1 MDFFHVVAASVEQSV
16 APSFSLNN
24 ATMMRKSLF
33 LISLILSPFSAFC
46 ATAQNI
52 ALDIQYVCT
61 MSLPD
66 DVVNGIEDVAS
77 RQATIDYARNYRK
90 TYSLYYNGRVAL
102 FSEAERT
109 DTTGVKFGEKTKL
122 YADIATN
129 ETVAANDLLG
139 KVFFVKGTLP
149 VRNWE
154 IQADKTSTVLGRTCV
169 RARVKDERGE
179 ALVAWFCP
187 EIAAP
192 IGPDGYGGLPGLVLK
207 VSNQAYH
214 YEATAIRETRP
225 DVAIAMPRGRD
236 TMTSAEFKK
245 LEAKKYKAMGA
256 EQAASSG
263 GVGVMVIK
271 M

>member
-1 MDFFHVVAASVEQSV
+1 MC
-16 APSFSLNN
+16 
-24 ATMMRKSLF
+24 KSLF
-33 LISLILSPFSAFC
+33 LISLALAPLSLFC
-46 ATAQNI
+46 ATAQNV

-109 DTTGVKFGEKTKL
+109 DTMGVEFGEKTTL
-122 YADIATN
+122 YANLATS
-129 ETVAANDLLG
+129 ETVAARDLLG
-139 KVFFVKGTLP
+139 KVFFVKEALP
-149 VRNWE
+149 VYNWE
-154 IQADKTSTVLGRTCV
+154 IQADKTSVVLGRTCI
-169 RARVKDERGE
+169 RARVKDEQGE
-179 ALVAWFCP
+179 KLVAWFCP
-187 EIAAP
+187 EIAVP
-192 IGPDGYGGLPGLVLK
+192 VGPDGYGGLPGLVLK
-207 VSNQAYH
+207 VSNRAYQ

-225 DVAIAMPRGRD
+225 DVAIAMPRERD
-236 TMTSAEFKK
+236 MMTSAEFKK